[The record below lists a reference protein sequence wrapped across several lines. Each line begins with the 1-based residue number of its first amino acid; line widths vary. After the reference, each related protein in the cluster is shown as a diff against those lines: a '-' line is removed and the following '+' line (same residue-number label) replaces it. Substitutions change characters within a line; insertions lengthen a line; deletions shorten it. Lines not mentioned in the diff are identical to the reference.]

1 MNDYDKTVVEYRES
15 LEKTRKIIV
24 SLVLKLESVIEESD
38 NDCSQWN
45 QICGEKENVVSVLTK
60 LTGLLVKV
68 VPMEKQLLDSIKEG
82 QKNNVQRIISSDDK
96 EIIKRFIKK
105 YKMEND

>member
-1 MNDYDKTVVEYRES
+1 MNDYEKTVFEYRDS

-24 SLVLKLESVIEESD
+24 NLVTKLEDIVENYDDTNSLSHVWGD
-38 NDCSQWN
+38 
-45 QICGEKENVVSVLTK
+45 KENVVSSLAK

-68 VPMEKQLLDSIKEG
+68 VPMEKQLLDSISDEG
-82 QKNNVQRIISSDDK
+82 KTSNVERIINSDDK

-105 YKMEND
+105 YKIDDD